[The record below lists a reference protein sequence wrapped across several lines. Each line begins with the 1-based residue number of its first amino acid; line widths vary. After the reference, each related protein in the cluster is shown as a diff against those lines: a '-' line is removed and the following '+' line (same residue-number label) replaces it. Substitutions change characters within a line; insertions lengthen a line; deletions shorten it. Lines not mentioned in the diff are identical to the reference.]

1 MAEPRTSEPTEEFEE
16 FEEFESLA
24 IEAGASTIL

>member
-1 MAEPRTSEPTEEFEE
+1 MAEPRTSEPTEE